1 MNKIKRAYE
10 TITLDE
16 ESKDRIY
23 YNIQQK
29 SKIKNNKIWI
39 IKRLV
44 PLVSVCACAIIITT
58 NSTFQVKAGEY
69 IKSVVNWIT
78 GNTKDDYLEEPKI
91 ITSNNNMQ
99 FRIKSAKRIES
110 EVRVMYE
117 IVFPDNIE
125 KSINLEEYKDSD
137 NSKELFFS
145 EMFADCK
152 IYINNKYINDIDI
165 IDGEIWCFHVKD
177 MKVKG
182 NMIVQELVLNLN
194 KEYLNSD
201 LNFKFEYN
209 KFNIN
214 DSILEANLKTEYTLA
229 GNLYSG
235 EIEVT
240 NIPKVK
246 VDIGKRTY
254 SFYGYSYTK
263 TGIKLYC
270 KEESYSLTNYD
281 VIYLRVIDNYGS
293 KYLFYPKYYNDGTDL
308 IFEIYDGPADW
319 YNEYEEYLKSD
330 ITNMKVEIMEETN
343 ELDEKGNPISDK
355 VSEFEIN
362 FENRKIEV

>member
-1 MNKIKRAYE
+1 MNEIKRAYE
-10 TITLDE
+10 MIGLDE
-16 ESKDRIY
+16 ESKERIY
-23 YNIQQK
+23 YNIQKK
-29 SKIKNNKIWI
+29 SKRKNKKEWI
-39 IKRLV
+39 IKRVV
-44 PLVSVCACAIIITT
+44 PLVSVCACAIIIIT

-78 GNTKDDYLEEPKI
+78 GNTKDDYLEEPNI
-91 ITSNNNMQ
+91 VTSSNNMQ

-117 IVFPDNIE
+117 IAFPDNIE
-125 KSINLEEYKDSD
+125 KHINLEDYKDSN

-145 EMFADCK
+145 EIFEDCK
-152 IYINNKYINDIDI
+152 IYVNNKYINDIDI
-165 IDGEIWCFHVKD
+165 VDGEFWFFNVKD
-177 MKVKG
+177 IEVKG

-194 KEYLNSD
+194 KEYLDRD

-214 DSILEANLKTEYTLA
+214 GTILEANLKTEYTLD

-235 EIEVT
+235 DIEVT
-240 NIPKVK
+240 NIPEVK
-246 VDIGKRTY
+246 ADIGKRTY

-270 KEESYSLTNYD
+270 KEKSYSLTNYD

-293 KYLFYPKYYNDGTDL
+293 KYLFYPKYYNDGTDVV
-308 IFEIYDGPADW
+308 FEIYDGPADW
-319 YNEYEEYLKSD
+319 YNEYEEYLKSN
-330 ITNMKVEIMEETN
+330 ITSIKVEIMKETN

-355 VSEFEIN
+355 VSEFEID
-362 FENRKIEV
+362 FENRK